1 MGATKYP
8 ITDSDFRIKVFGA
21 CENPEER
28 GLISILDITGMHISC
43 AVKLTE
49 KNLIKQGSTVYI
61 RWQRAKTSKT
71 LRFPVPKDRLE
82 DITHFIKRKRR
93 KTTRAYFDTIKA
105 IGRRAGYDEVSSM
118 TFRHNRAIRAL
129 TEEGMDIY
137 QVPHMLGCS
146 LNVVARNYTVQQLD
160 EQHRKRE
167 TDQENYQ
174 DDDDEN

>member
-8 ITDSDFRIKVFGA
+8 ITDPDFRLKVYGA
-21 CENPEER
+21 CADADQR
-28 GLISILDITGMHISC
+28 GLISILDVTGMHISC
-43 AVKLTE
+43 AVALTE
-49 KNLIKQGSTVYI
+49 KNIIKQGNTVYI

-71 LRFPVPKDRLE
+71 LRFPVPKDRLD
-82 DITHFIKRKRR
+82 DILHFVKRKRR
-93 KTTRAYFDTIKA
+93 KTVRAYFDEIKA
-105 IGRRAGYDEVSSM
+105 IGKRAGYDDVSSM

-167 TDQENYQ
+167 TDQENE
-174 DDDDEN
+174 DEKP